1 MQLNNC
7 GKIATRKWEQLDERF
22 PEIEIDEFIIMPD
35 HMHGII
41 VIPDVNCHN
50 TRIIHQSPD
59 DG

>member
-41 VIPDVNCHN
+41 VIPDMICPCVNC
-50 TRIIHQSPD
+50 PD
-59 DG
+59 NEIQ